1 MNENRVFRI
10 TVANITKQ
18 ALIAACQHIG
28 LSGGTIWCGTGY
40 SADYEG
46 GAEEYSFTL
55 ETVCTLSEARR
66 LWKRIA
72 ATCAEDSV
80 YVTVNGG
87 TAQLWYRDNAV
98 FVLSS

>member
-18 ALIAACQHIG
+18 LLIAACQYIG
-28 LSGGTIWCGTGY
+28 LGGGTIFQGTGY
-40 SADYEG
+40 AADYEG

-55 ETVCTLSEARR
+55 ETVATLSEARR
-66 LWKRIA
+66 LWARIA
-72 ATCAEDSV
+72 SECTEDSC

-98 FVLSS
+98 FVLSH